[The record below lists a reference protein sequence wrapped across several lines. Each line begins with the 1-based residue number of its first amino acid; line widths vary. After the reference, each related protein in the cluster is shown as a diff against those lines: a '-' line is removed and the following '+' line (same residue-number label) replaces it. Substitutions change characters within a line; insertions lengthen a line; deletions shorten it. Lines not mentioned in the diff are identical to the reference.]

1 MKLNE
6 VEAFDAVMRT
16 GSTMRAAQ
24 LLGVSQPAISR
35 AIARLATSTRLKL
48 FKTVRG
54 RLIATPEAELFH
66 AEVRAAFAGLDR
78 LRSKAAAIREFGSG
92 TVRIAC
98 LPALGLSFMPKVVRR
113 FRELEPMATVTLN
126 ILGSVA
132 TRDQIAEGRYDIGL
146 CADEIE
152 TTHVAAQS
160 FMTPRAV
167 CVMPQGHPLTAKT
180 VVDLVALA
188 EHPFIALSPED
199 TVQRQLL
206 RICAEAEVQLR
217 VAVETQYSETVCNLA
232 LEGVGVGLANAIAV
246 KASGF
251 TQRGLVVRPFE
262 PPLHFKALLV
272 THPTRIR
279 SALADR
285 FMTCLF
291 EVRNQLGAG

>member
-1 MKLNE
+1 MFPNQPSAERLPTCDVDPAE
-6 VEAFDAVMRT
+6 VVQDCPRAPHCDSRGRAFPCR
-16 GSTMRAAQ
+16 GPSRFCRSTACARRQ
-24 LLGVSQPAISR
+24 LLSESLAPGPSD
-35 AIARLATSTRLKL
+35 RLPSSPWP
-48 FKTVRG
+48 F
-54 RLIATPEAELFH
+54 FH
-66 AEVRAAFAGLDR
+66 AESRTAVSRTGAHGHCHT
-78 LRSKAAAIREFGSG
+78 EHPW
-92 TVRIAC
+92 V
-98 LPALGLSFMPKVVRR
+98 
-113 FRELEPMATVTLN
+113 
-126 ILGSVA
+126 VA

-246 KASGF
+246 KASSF